1 MPYATLCRSQYDWE
15 PGTCTTLWRT
25 DCGLSLPDPK
35 DAIAFLGRF
44 GRFRRDLG
52 RGARL
57 SLLGLFLHPG
67 VIHLF
72 VALQRLDFSFAFV
85 GGLANDTLVDVPEL
99 RPTAVKTVLLATAP
113 LPGHY
118 IRLFFHPHLPHPVTP
133 SRHQP
138 HPQP

>member
-44 GRFRRDLG
+44 GRFRRGLG

-72 VALQRLDFSFAFV
+72 VALQRLDFQFAFV
-85 GGLANDTLVDVPEL
+85 GGLENDLLVDVPEL
-99 RPTAVKTVLLATAP
+99 RQTVVKTVFLARDRLA
-113 LPGHY
+113 GHE
-118 IRLFFHPHLPHPVTP
+118 IRDRKSVVWGKRVSERVDLGG
-133 SRHQP
+133 RRI
-138 HPQP
+138 